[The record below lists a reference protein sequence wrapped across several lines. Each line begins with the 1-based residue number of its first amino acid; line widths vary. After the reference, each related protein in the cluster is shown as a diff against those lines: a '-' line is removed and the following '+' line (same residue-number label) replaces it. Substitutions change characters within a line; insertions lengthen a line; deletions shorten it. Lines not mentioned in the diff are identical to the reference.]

1 MSWQDFQ
8 QLITEQNSDITA
20 WAAAA
25 DANPNTPEAALQE
38 ALLRIHADQ
47 NITMLEKFT
56 SAIIA
61 LVRNA
66 DGLLAM
72 IAEMGAAD
80 EKDLVIVTGLDSLEE
95 DFAPAPITP
104 PWQTS
109 DEGHL

>member
-8 QLITEQNSDITA
+8 QLIAEQNSDITA
-20 WAAAA
+20 WAAAV
-25 DANPNTPEAALQE
+25 DANPNTPEAALQQ

-66 DGLLAM
+66 DGLLAI
-72 IAEMGAAD
+72 IAEMGDAD
-80 EKDLVIVTGLDSLEE
+80 DNAPVIVTGLDSLDE
-95 DFAPAPITP
+95 DFASPITL
-104 PWQTS
+104 PW
-109 DEGHL
+109 